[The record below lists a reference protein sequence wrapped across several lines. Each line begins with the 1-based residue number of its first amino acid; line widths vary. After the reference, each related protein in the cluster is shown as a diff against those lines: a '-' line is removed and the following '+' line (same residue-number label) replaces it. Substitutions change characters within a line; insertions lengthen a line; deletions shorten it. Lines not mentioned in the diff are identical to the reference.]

1 MGKNCEDIA
10 VNMMISGMTGLPP
23 VCVEE
28 HEVLDFGTSRG
39 ISISSA
45 FTHRRDQC
53 TADLIKLFGRDTLIE
68 TREFVRPFDANKFRK
83 VKWEELDNV
92 LVSLLP
98 REWPCRLH
106 RRAVRLTHSYWTRR
120 RWSAHLEQRSPS
132 PDAPVADG
140 LHRLDEGGGEW
151 RYHIRPEFVR
161 LPELSE
167 GRACARSRGVA
178 YAAFIFSS
186 RSRRE
191 RGFADDVQ
199 GFPYHV
205 HFCFGRLF

>member
-1 MGKNCEDIA
+1 MMMNANLCVLVDRRSLTGCRTDPSRAFNSLHAYTCVLAPEIHRYVDMGKNCEDIA
-10 VNMMISGMTGLPP
+10 VNMMISGLTGLPP

-92 LVSLLP
+92 LVSFP
-98 REWPCRLH
+98 TNQGTWEG
-106 RRAVRLTHSYWTRR
+106 VQLTTRT
-120 RWSAHLEQRSPS
+120 
-132 PDAPVADG
+132 
-140 LHRLDEGGGEW
+140 
-151 RYHIRPEFVR
+151 
-161 LPELSE
+161 
-167 GRACARSRGVA
+167 
-178 YAAFIFSS
+178 
-186 RSRRE
+186 
-191 RGFADDVQ
+191 GFAGD
-199 GFPYHV
+199 GA
-205 HFCFGRLF
+205 RI

>member
-1 MGKNCEDIA
+1 MTFPLTLVLPLAPAWHSHSHQGHDDERQLVRTLRRVQPHSQGAELTRLARFASLHAYTCVLAPEIHRYVDMGKNCEDIA
-10 VNMMISGMTGLPP
+10 VNMMISGLTGLPP

-92 LVSLLP
+92 LVSFPP
-98 REWPCRLH
+98 RDS
-106 RRAVRLTHSYWTRR
+106 T
-120 RWSAHLEQRSPS
+120 
-132 PDAPVADG
+132 
-140 LHRLDEGGGEW
+140 
-151 RYHIRPEFVR
+151 
-161 LPELSE
+161 
-167 GRACARSRGVA
+167 
-178 YAAFIFSS
+178 FSS
-186 RSRRE
+186 TPGGS
-191 RGFADDVQ
+191 
-199 GFPYHV
+199 PY
-205 HFCFGRLF
+205 